1 MFKDG
6 KPDCGCNPR
15 TVESHVAKVPK
26 KGEKGIVAIVAM
38 LTNITDFGPE
48 RLLQR
53 RNLGVMRLPVAAFIW

>member
-1 MFKDG
+1 MSKDG

-48 RLLQR
+48 RLLQSGSP
-53 RNLGVMRLPVAAFIW
+53 GVMRLTVIAFIW